1 MDTSPNNSTAH
12 HSTVE
17 LANCKL
23 ELRTDLEFHL
33 QEYQG
38 AACYLIE
45 DEINSRFFRVGM
57 AEYHFIS
64 LMNGSTKIAQAI
76 AQTASQ
82 MGDQALSEQDAI
94 TIAKWLIDSGLATTE
109 ASRSAGRLMESF
121 DESDRKK
128 RIAKMNPVTPK
139 FSLFN
144 PDRFLTHLNA
154 AFGWVFSFPMF
165 LIWCGIVATALY
177 MVGANWDAI
186 TSSQS
191 MIFTS
196 DNWIW
201 LGLTWVILKV
211 LHEIA
216 HGLACKRFEG
226 DVNQCG
232 LVLIVMIPLPF
243 VDVTSSWRFTSKWQ
257 RIYVA
262 AAGMYVEIFLA
273 AVATIVW
280 AYSDGVI
287 QQHAFNVMLAGSV
300 TTVFFNANPLMKFDG
315 YYMLSDW
322 LELPNLGTHGQQW
335 TSWVG
340 KKYYLGMDVKQP
352 SWPEKRT
359 WMIATYAVLA
369 LVWKVLIWVGLA
381 LAAESLFFGA
391 GVVLAAIALVFWIAW
406 PIVKLLKMVF
416 IGEETQQRPG
426 RLRFCLLTS
435 GLALAAWATFA
446 YVPWYARI
454 KAPAIVDFQES
465 LEIRTPVGGFLSEIF
480 VQPGD
485 VVKAGQLLARLDN
498 ISVDADVEKLLI
510 ELQANDIRARR
521 LRNDENISGVD
532 VQSKN
537 REALLEQLAERQ
549 TQQEN
554 LEVRAKSSGIVDADD
569 LDALLGQYLA
579 PGHMLCT
586 IQTDSQKEVHAM
598 ISQHDFESFQQRID
612 EDVDV
617 HIWGMG
623 TGYFSAR
630 MSHLNP
636 RGRVDL
642 PHPAFSAT
650 AGGPL
655 PVKYRAPDAQQS
667 DDQGPLELVDPHFLA
682 RVKLSD
688 SDSKRFRSGQ
698 PAIVSFRTKRGS
710 IGEVLSEKVT
720 IWLRKMRQQAK
731 AMSL

>member
-57 AEYHFIS
+57 AEYHFIA
-64 LMNGSTKIAQAI
+64 LMNGSTKITQAI
-76 AQTASQ
+76 AQTTSQ

-257 RIYVA
+257 RN
-262 AAGMYVEIFLA
+262 LCRRR
-273 AVATIVW
+273 W
-280 AYSDGVI
+280 
-287 QQHAFNVMLAGSV
+287 NV
-300 TTVFFNANPLMKFDG
+300 
-315 YYMLSDW
+315 
-322 LELPNLGTHGQQW
+322 
-335 TSWVG
+335 
-340 KKYYLGMDVKQP
+340 
-352 SWPEKRT
+352 R
-359 WMIATYAVLA
+359 
-369 LVWKVLIWVGLA
+369 
-381 LAAESLFFGA
+381 
-391 GVVLAAIALVFWIAW
+391 
-406 PIVKLLKMVF
+406 
-416 IGEETQQRPG
+416 
-426 RLRFCLLTS
+426 
-435 GLALAAWATFA
+435 
-446 YVPWYARI
+446 
-454 KAPAIVDFQES
+454 
-465 LEIRTPVGGFLSEIF
+465 
-480 VQPGD
+480 
-485 VVKAGQLLARLDN
+485 
-498 ISVDADVEKLLI
+498 
-510 ELQANDIRARR
+510 
-521 LRNDENISGVD
+521 
-532 VQSKN
+532 
-537 REALLEQLAERQ
+537 
-549 TQQEN
+549 
-554 LEVRAKSSGIVDADD
+554 
-569 LDALLGQYLA
+569 
-579 PGHMLCT
+579 
-586 IQTDSQKEVHAM
+586 
-598 ISQHDFESFQQRID
+598 
-612 EDVDV
+612 
-617 HIWGMG
+617 
-623 TGYFSAR
+623 
-630 MSHLNP
+630 
-636 RGRVDL
+636 
-642 PHPAFSAT
+642 
-650 AGGPL
+650 
-655 PVKYRAPDAQQS
+655 
-667 DDQGPLELVDPHFLA
+667 
-682 RVKLSD
+682 
-688 SDSKRFRSGQ
+688 
-698 PAIVSFRTKRGS
+698 
-710 IGEVLSEKVT
+710 
-720 IWLRKMRQQAK
+720 
-731 AMSL
+731 